1 MWWQFRA
8 TVMTLWRW
16 TKWKSKQLLQ
26 VSCGAGLHKELLTE
40 LEIASANLNRKLYDA
55 NWPRDFAC
63 VVLLVVA
70 DHCMSSLF
78 SSLQEQGLPPLPI
91 PPNPSFS
98 SSFEAK
104 YCCFF
109 QMHWITILGRLFA
122 FSKFVQYLRIFR
134 PLKEYDS
141 YMNST
146 FVLLATFLEGSQA
159 KKKISVSSKAKL
171 SGPFLAIQHFSQ
183 IKQVVNPTP
192 RISLFV
198 RPLVHPEKI
207 PHHGY
212 MHQGQGSWI

>member
-1 MWWQFRA
+1 
-8 TVMTLWRW
+8 
-16 TKWKSKQLLQ
+16 
-26 VSCGAGLHKELLTE
+26 
-40 LEIASANLNRKLYDA
+40 
-55 NWPRDFAC
+55 
-63 VVLLVVA
+63 
-70 DHCMSSLF
+70 
-78 SSLQEQGLPPLPI
+78 
-91 PPNPSFS
+91 
-98 SSFEAK
+98 
-104 YCCFF
+104 
-109 QMHWITILGRLFA
+109 MHWITILGRLFA

-212 MHQGQGSWI
+212 MHQGQGSWIYATFIPAKDQRSYICASWIPAYMHQGQGQKIIDISIIIRVKDHGYMHHTHMHHIYINQGQG

>member
-98 SSFEAK
+98 SSFDSK
-104 YCCFF
+104 FCFF
-109 QMHWITILGRLFA
+109 F
-122 FSKFVQYLRIFR
+122 FR
-134 PLKEYDS
+134 CTESQFWADYS
-141 YMNST
+141 H
-146 FVLLATFLEGSQA
+146 LA
-159 KKKISVSSKAKL
+159 
-171 SGPFLAIQHFSQ
+171 
-183 IKQVVNPTP
+183 
-192 RISLFV
+192 SLFSIWEYLDLWKNMT
-198 RPLVHPEKI
+198 PIWI
-207 PHHGY
+207 PHLSCLPHFWKD
-212 MHQGQGSWI
+212 HRQRKK